1 MSYPD
6 LTATTLTGTVVV
18 PTPTTVTRRVSTAYS
33 LGVMTAQS
41 NGLASATDTPY
52 PMVQSVSFNG
62 AGPSYGNLANVRG
75 VRQSA
80 PPLAAVAPGSASP
93 LGDYE
98 SPYNWFTDPIAPHA
112 RTSCAAGAYRRGVF
126 TGTSLSVTFD
136 LTQLQ
141 AAGSTDYPYY
151 VVSVDGGAFVRFQ
164 VPTSGSSSVVVSVA
178 SGLAAGA
185 HSYQFM
191 HEYWVGAGR
200 YTSDAF
206 SAIRILAITP
216 SGGGV
221 SQPATVL
228 PKKMLLYGDS
238 LSEGWNALAIFPA
251 GTPPGSASSSYVQVL
266 AHDLS
271 CELGAVAN
279 EGQGWLAPTDV
290 PGLATAWPN
299 YISGVSRLTSSLLSP
314 APDYIVTEMGT
325 NDGSQTDAAVRA
337 AVTATMTAFRT
348 AAPLAKLVIVL
359 PFTTTT
365 KLSAITNGFNDFV
378 SGGGTNCVLV
388 DCGVVA
394 EILLTLPGNSL
405 DGVHFTVAGNVA
417 MEPPVESAISRAL
430 GLTSLAWKVKV
441 ENPTLVGYPQFFELD
456 DGGNIGFFATDNTPA
471 NYTMTPFRIVD
482 NLLFTPGWTSLA
494 PTVPL
499 GWLLS
504 HAYGLSYQKQ
514 NLGLSYPTVTPA
526 PDYFPASFV
535 AAHIDNSGNLVATV
549 DASPEAGVAAE
560 IRTYTLWDL
569 VANVAIG
576 PPTYV
581 NVPNRR
587 VVAIGDQQADVRLD
601 ILYLTPFPVWQDT
614 IEVNADQTFS
624 VAIPAGTQAE
634 PTLVSNASKAFL
646 AKASM
651 TTQFPREFFFYKGDL
666 DVLDDGSLAYGS
678 DFEEV
683 TFPPYASSVVG
694 IAMLTLLETGLLSTA
709 ETAVMR
715 NNVRYI
721 AMGLANIVQSGG
733 PLPGGTPFGW
743 LQRYGGQGPSIAY
756 YRTGTIAWGAYFL
769 YEALLRLPSSMW
781 TGAYGAWKTQ
791 IETAAANV
799 MTWCHGQDN
808 GLNLCRFGTGRI
820 DPVTGLFDPTYQFDF
835 CAQEHNSDLFF
846 AELSAFAYTGT
857 TSYHDKATL
866 RAAAMVTYLWDA
878 PNTRLDQSCD
888 ALGVKSGVTS
898 LDCYS
903 WGGKMLNASGHSD
916 LAKLAMPR
924 TDFYKFTSPAGP
936 GTANPTASVNGY
948 TSFALQ
954 DGITDYAPS
963 VWVEGTAGL
972 LAAKQ
977 AIGVST
983 PADQATYGQLSGL
996 QQQIDGS
1003 YRNFQLTDSD
1013 PFGITPYRSCQATAW
1028 TIIARYPNLVWWQR
1042 SL

>member
-1 MSYPD
+1 M
-6 LTATTLTGTVVV
+6 AVQ
-18 PTPTTVTRRVSTAYS
+18 S
-33 LGVMTAQS
+33 LALG
-41 NGLASATDTPY
+41 SATDTPY

-75 VRQSA
+75 VRQA
-80 PPLAAVAPGSASP
+80 PPPVAAVAPGSASP

-98 SPYNWFTDPIAPHA
+98 SPYNWLTDPIAPHA

-151 VVSVDGGAFVRFQ
+151 VVSIDGRAFVRGQ

-178 SGLAAGA
+178 SGLANGT

-216 SGGGV
+216 SSGSV
-221 SQPATVL
+221 SQPATVQ
-228 PKKMLLYGDS
+228 PKKMLFYSDS
-238 LSEGWNALAIFPA
+238 LGEGWNALAIFPA

-325 NDGSQTDAAVRA
+325 NDGAQTDADIRA

-348 AAPLAKLVIVL
+348 AAPLATLVIVL
-359 PFTTTT
+359 PFTTNT
-365 KLSAITNGFNDFV
+365 KIAAITNGFNDYV
-378 SGGGTNCVLV
+378 SGGGTNCQLV

-430 GLTSLAWKVKV
+430 GLTSLTWKVKV
-441 ENPTLVGYPQFFELD
+441 ENPTLIGYPQFFEVD
-456 DGGNIGFFATDNTPA
+456 DGGNIGFFATDNTPSD
-471 NYTMTPFRIVD
+471 YTMTPFRIAD
-482 NLLFTPGWTSLA
+482 NILFVPGWTSAA

-499 GWLLS
+499 SWLLS
-504 HAYGLSYQKQ
+504 HAYGIQYEKQ
-514 NLGLSYPTVTPA
+514 NLGLSYPTVSPA
-526 PDYFPASFV
+526 PNYFPPAFLP
-535 AAHIDNSGNLVATV
+535 AHIDGSGNLIAPVTAI
-549 DASPEAGVAAE
+549 PEAGVTAE
-560 IRTYTLWDL
+560 IRSYTLWDL
-569 VANVAIG
+569 VGNVAIG
-576 PPTYV
+576 PRTYV

-587 VVAIGDQQADVRLD
+587 VVNIGDQQANVRLD
-601 ILYLTPFPVWQDT
+601 VLYLSPFPVWEDAM
-614 IEVNADQTFS
+614 EVNADLSFS
-624 VAIPAGTQAE
+624 IAIPAGTQAE
-634 PTLVSNASKAFL
+634 PTLIDDSSEVTKPFL

-651 TTQFPREFFFYKGDL
+651 TTQFTREFFFYPGDT
-666 DVLDDGSLAYGS
+666 DVLDSGQPALGS

-694 IAMLTLLETGLLSTA
+694 IAMLTLLATGTLDSATTA
-709 ETAVMR
+709 QMQ
-715 NNVRYI
+715 NDVRYI

-733 PLPGGTPFGW
+733 PVPGGTPFGW
-743 LQRYGGQGPSIAY
+743 LQRYGGQGPAIAY
-756 YRTGTIAWGAYFL
+756 YRTGTIAWGAYFM

-781 TGAYGAWKTQ
+781 TGAYSTWKTM
-791 IETAAANV
+791 IETQAANV

-808 GLNLCRFGTGRI
+808 GLNLCRFGTGQI
-820 DPVTGLFDPTYQFDF
+820 DPSTGVFDPTFQFTF

-846 AELSAFAYTGT
+846 AELSAFAYTGNAM
-857 TSYHDKATL
+857 YHTKATN
-866 RAAAMVTYLWDA
+866 RAAAMVTYMWD
-878 PNTRLDQSCD
+878 PVNLRLDQSVD
-888 ALGVKSGVTS
+888 ASGTRSGVAS

-903 WGGKMLNASGHSD
+903 WGGKALAASGHLD
-916 LAKLAMPR
+916 LATIAMNRVPL
-924 TDFYKFTSPAGP
+924 YKFTSPAGP
-936 GTANPTASVNGY
+936 GTLVPGASVNGY
-948 TSFALQ
+948 CGFTSNAA
-954 DGITDYAPS
+954 DGIVDPAPS
-963 VWVEGTAGL
+963 VWIEGSAGT
-972 LAAKQ
+972 LAAK
-977 AIGVST
+977 AALGLST
-983 PADQATYGQLSGL
+983 PADQAMYNQLSGL

-1003 YRNFQLTDSD
+1003 YRNFQLTDP
-1013 PFGITPYRSCQATAW
+1013 PFGITPYRSCQAAAW
-1028 TIIARYPNLVWWQR
+1028 MIIARYPTLWWSRQ
-1042 SL
+1042 L